1 MHDTKRIGPDHRCLF
16 GVAATQKGHF
26 TNSQAAACG
35 FGRDDVAAHAR
46 TGRFIRERRG
56 LYRLRDYP
64 SDMHEEIMV
73 AWLAVGR
80 TIAVVS
86 HQSALALHEL
96 SDVIPDA
103 IHLTVPR
110 SRRTHPNL
118 LGTRIH
124 TSSRPFG
131 PLDVVTRE
139 GMRVTSP
146 IRTVLDVDDLG
157 LSLEHVE
164 VAARQVI
171 DRGQGAREMFT
182 RRARGG
188 RFLGDLESGRIHL

>member
-1 MHDTKRIGPDHRCLF
+1 M
-16 GVAATQKGHF
+16 A
-26 TNSQAAACG
+26 
-35 FGRDDVAAHAR
+35 
-46 TGRFIRERRG
+46 
-56 LYRLRDYP
+56 
-64 SDMHEEIMV
+64 
-73 AWLAVGR
+73 AWLAVGQ

-86 HQSALALHEL
+86 HQSALALHDL
-96 SDVIPDA
+96 SDVIPDT
-103 IHLTVPR
+103 IHLTVLR
-110 SRRTHPNL
+110 SRRTHPDL
-118 LGTRIH
+118 PGTRSH

-171 DRGQGAREMFT
+171 DRGQGTREMFA
-182 RRARGG
+182 RQARARGG
-188 RFLGDLESGRIHL
+188 RFLSDLESGRIHI

>member
-1 MHDTKRIGPDHRCLF
+1 MR
-16 GVAATQKGHF
+16 
-26 TNSQAAACG
+26 
-35 FGRDDVAAHAR
+35 
-46 TGRFIRERRG
+46 
-56 LYRLRDYP
+56 
-64 SDMHEEIMV
+64 EEIMA
-73 AWLAVGR
+73 AWLAVGQ

-86 HQSALALHEL
+86 HQSALALHDL
-96 SDVIPDA
+96 SDVIPDT
-103 IHLTVPR
+103 IHLTVPRSHGPTVPR
-110 SRRTHPNL
+110 SRRTHPDL
-118 LGTRIH
+118 PGTRSH

-171 DRGQGAREMFT
+171 DRGQGTREMFT

>member
-1 MHDTKRIGPDHRCLF
+1 M
-16 GVAATQKGHF
+16 A
-26 TNSQAAACG
+26 
-35 FGRDDVAAHAR
+35 
-46 TGRFIRERRG
+46 
-56 LYRLRDYP
+56 
-64 SDMHEEIMV
+64 

-86 HQSALALHEL
+86 HHSALALHEL

-110 SRRTHPNL
+110 SRRTHPDL
-118 LGTRIH
+118 PGTRIH

-131 PLDVVTRE
+131 PLDVVSRE

-171 DRGQGAREMFT
+171 DRGQGTPEMFA
-182 RRARGG
+182 RQARARGG